1 MAEPVLREV
10 DFRSKA
16 KEKLCV
22 KWEKLFDKR
31 QQNSAL
37 FAQVRD
43 VEIGSEFGG
52 AFHAEIDAPGRWFWK
67 DQLAELCAFFKE
79 PIAKGAGRSQVVA
92 TQIEEIPY
100 VMVAQAALMLQFLC
114 FTHAFIIA

>member
-1 MAEPVLREV
+1 MLRLLTNFIDRGQREGAV
-10 DFRSKA
+10 VRSKR
-16 KEKLCV
+16 
-22 KWEKLFDKR
+22 DR
-31 QQNSAL
+31 QLKGQNSAL